1 MSNACVHYVAL
12 SAKLETI
19 MQKYLAVA
27 ARLLLAQIFLVAI
40 VIQLMLITKNPDGY
54 EQYLAYLA
62 HFGLP
67 GIFAP
72 LMVLIQLVGGAALA
86 LGYKTRLAAYVLA
99 GYAVFIA
106 FVLKLG
112 EPIAF
117 MQYLAIAGGM
127 LLLAVSGPT
136 ACSLDNLRKKAD

>member
-1 MSNACVHYVAL
+1 
-12 SAKLETI
+12 
-19 MQKYLAVA
+19 MQKYLAVL

-40 VIQLMLITKNPDGY
+40 VIQLMLITKNPTGY
-54 EQYLAYLA
+54 DDFLAYLA

-72 LMVLIQLVGGAALA
+72 LMVLIQLVGGIALL
-86 LGYKTRLAAYVLA
+86 LGFKTRLAAYVLA
-99 GYAVFIA
+99 GYAVFVA

-112 EPIAF
+112 EPIQF

-127 LLLAVSGPT
+127 LMLAAAGPT
-136 ACSLDNLRKKAD
+136 ACSLDNLKKKSD